1 MRTTLD
7 LPAPLLDE
15 AQRILGYKSK
25 TDTVVLSLT
34 ELVRRHRI
42 DELKSLAGRV
52 DLGIDLARSRRRPG
66 ARRVRP
72 AKEPRPHRAHG
83 RTLPL
88 AKP

>member
-1 MRTTLD
+1 MLD

-15 AQRILGYKSK
+15 AQRLLGFKSK

-52 DLGIDLARSRRRPG
+52 DLGIDLARSCRRPS

-72 AKEPRPHRAHG
+72 AKEPRPKVTRI
-83 RTLPL
+83 RTRPL

>member
-15 AQRILGYKSK
+15 AQRLLGFKSK

-42 DELKSLAGRV
+42 DELKSLAGHV
-52 DLGIDLARSRRRPG
+52 DLGIDLGRSRRRPSRVG
-66 ARRVRP
+66 VPKKVRP
-72 AKEPRPHRAHG
+72 KVASGRATS
-83 RTLPL
+83 R

>member
-15 AQRILGYKSK
+15 AQRLLGFKSK

-34 ELVRRHRI
+34 ELVRHRRI
-42 DELKSLAGRV
+42 DELKSLAGHV
-52 DLGIDLARSRRRPG
+52 DLGIDLGRSRRRPIRVG
-66 ARRVRP
+66 VPKKARPKV
-72 AKEPRPHRAHG
+72 ANGRA
-83 RTLPL
+83 TPQ